1 MSMSQ
6 KNEINISHRGLID
19 VLFLMVPVFCD
30 QDVAKLVVESDIGK
44 RNMKNHW
51 ILPEKDF
58 KLKANSLTR
67 VLQKGARPC

>member
-30 QDVAKLVVESDIGK
+30 QDVANLVVESDIGN
-44 RNMKNHW
+44 RNIK
-51 ILPEKDF
+51 
-58 KLKANSLTR
+58 NSLDI
-67 VLQKGARPC
+67 V

>member
-1 MSMSQ
+1 
-6 KNEINISHRGLID
+6 
-19 VLFLMVPVFCD
+19 MVPVFCD

-58 KLKANSLTR
+58 TLKANALTR
-67 VLQKGARPC
+67 VL